1 MTDDEKPM
9 TDGGEED
16 AVGEMSD
23 GLQVELFHPDSDR
36 EPGDTNIEAYG
47 FDIHPVVFPVA
58 LVVVALFI
66 LLTIFY
72 RSIAE
77 ILGWTMVTDSQ
88 TVSDEGWEV
97 LRTTSDGAPVVYQT
111 ASDAYGVIFD
121 FIGTNFGWFYL
132 LAVNIFIVVLLYF
145 AFSKFGNIKIGGVEA
160 EKEFSDFSWMA
171 MLFSAGMGIGLMFF
185 SVLEPVFYFQGP
197 PGFWGAQAGTGAAAS
212 AAMAQTF
219 FHWGFHPWAVYGL
232 VGLGLAFFSFNRGLP
247 LTFRSIFWPLLG
259 ERIYGW
265 AGHII
270 DLVTVFATLFGLATS
285 LGLGVAQV
293 NSGLQ
298 YVSVDILGALGS
310 FPVGTGPQIALIAGI
325 TAIAT
330 LSVAAGLDG
339 GVKRLSTLNLY
350 LMFALLGF
358 LLLVGPTVFIL
369 GTWVQG
375 LGVYFGNVLEL
386 GFYRGA
392 MGAGGGTVTA
402 WTVFYWGWWIAWSP
416 FVGMFIARISKG
428 RTVRE
433 FVLGVL
439 FLPSLFST
447 LWLSTF
453 GGSAL
458 ASSISGSGVSGQ
470 EVAGVTTEAGN
481 QAVGVVGAYQALP
494 YSDFETLGMFV
505 MLDQYPLG
513 AITASLATLL
523 VITFFVTSSDSGSL
537 VIDHL
542 TSGGKHDVPKTQR
555 VFWAVTEGGVA
566 AVLLWGG
573 GLNALQTA
581 AITTGLPF
589 AAILCLMCYTVYLGL
604 SNEYEILESQEFA
617 ETISDLREQEDVDVV
632 TTGRETVTDIQEGD
646 ETPSSD

>member
-1 MTDDEKPM
+1 MADADE
-9 TDGGEED
+9 TTGS
-16 AVGEMSD
+16 MSD
-23 GLQVELFHPDSDR
+23 GLQVELFHPESDR
-36 EPGDTNIEAYG
+36 EPGDTNIQALG

-58 LVVVALFI
+58 LVIIALFI
-66 LLTIFY
+66 AVTV
-72 RSIAE
+72 
-77 ILGWTMVTDSQ
+77 ILGDQAAS
-88 TVSDEGWEV
+88 
-97 LRTTSDGAPVVYQT
+97 AYT
-111 ASDAYGVIFD
+111 ALFN
-121 FIGTNFGWFYL
+121 FIGENFGWFYL
-132 LAVNIFIVVLLYF
+132 LAVNVFIVVLLFF
-145 AFSKFGNIKIGGVEA
+145 AFSRYGKIKIGGVEA

-185 SVLEPVFYFQGP
+185 SVSEPLYYFQNV
-197 PGFWGAQAGTGAAAS
+197 PGFFGAEAETGAAAS

-265 AGHII
+265 PGHLI

-293 NSGLQ
+293 NTGLS
-298 YVSVDILGALGS
+298 YVGGDLLGLVSVPTNPLVQVL
-310 FPVGTGPQIALIAGI
+310 LIAGI
-325 TAIAT
+325 TGIAT

-339 GVKRLSTLNLY
+339 GVKRLSTINLY

-369 GTWVQG
+369 GSWVEG
-375 LGVYFGNVLEL
+375 LGAYFNNILAL
-386 GFYRGA
+386 GFFRGTLA
-392 MGAGGGTVTA
+392 PGGGTVTA

-439 FLPSLFST
+439 VLPAMFST
-447 LWLSTF
+447 IWLSTF

-458 ASSISGSGVSGQ
+458 YNSI
-470 EVAGVTTEAGN
+470 AGN
-481 QAVGVVGAYQALP
+481 GAALATYNEVGQTVA
-494 YSDFETLGMFV
+494 MFA
-505 MLDQYPLG
+505 MLEQFPLG
-513 AITASLATLL
+513 AISGILATLL

-542 TSGGKHDVPKTQR
+542 TSGGKHDVPKVQR
-555 VFWAVTEGGVA
+555 IFWAITEGLVA
-566 AVLLWGG
+566 AILLYGG
-573 GLNALQTA
+573 GLTALQTA

-589 AAILCLMCYTVYLGL
+589 AVILCLMCYTVYLGL
-604 SNEYEILESQEFA
+604 RNEYEILESEEFA
-617 ETISDLREQEDVDVV
+617 ETIEELSDREDVDVV
-632 TTGRETVTDIQEGD
+632 TAGDEMVTDIRDGD
-646 ETPSSD
+646 DPASSD

>member
-1 MTDDEKPM
+1 MSDSDST
-9 TDGGEED
+9 
-16 AVGEMSD
+16 GEMSD
-23 GLQVELFHPDSDR
+23 GLQVELFHPESDR
-36 EPGDTNIEAYG
+36 EPGDTNIAKWG
-47 FDIHPVVFPVA
+47 FDVHPVVFPVA
-58 LVVVALFI
+58 LVLIALFI
-66 LLTIFY
+66 AATI
-72 RSIAE
+72 
-77 ILGWTMVTDSQ
+77 ILGDS
-88 TVSDEGWEV
+88 
-97 LRTTSDGAPVVYQT
+97 
-111 ASDAYGVIFD
+111 ASAAYTWLFN
-121 FIGTNFGWFYL
+121 FIGENFGWFYL

-145 AFSKFGNIKIGGVEA
+145 AFGKFGNIKIGGVEA

-185 SVLEPVFYFQGP
+185 SVLEPVFYFSSP
-197 PGFWGAQAGTGAAAS
+197 PGFWGVEAGTGAAAS

-259 ERIYGW
+259 DRIYGW
-265 AGHII
+265 PGHLI

-293 NSGLQ
+293 NRGLA
-298 YVSVDILGALGS
+298 YVSTEILGVLGS
-310 FPVGTGPQIALIAGI
+310 FPNNTISQIVLIAGI

-330 LSVAAGLDG
+330 MSVAAGLDG
-339 GVKRLSTLNLY
+339 GVKRLSTVNLY
-350 LMFALLGF
+350 LMFILLGF
-358 LLLVGPTVFIL
+358 LLIVGPTIFVL
-369 GTWVQG
+369 GTWVEG
-375 LGVYFGNVLEL
+375 LGAYFGSVVEL
-386 GFYRGA
+386 GFFRGA

-402 WTVFYWGWWIAWSP
+402 WTIFYWGWWIAWSP

-458 ASSISGSGVSGQ
+458 QSAVQTDS
-470 EVAGVTTEAGN
+470 AGA
-481 QAVGVVGAYQALP
+481 VVGAYNELGYGA
-494 YSDFETLGMFV
+494 FETLGMFV
-505 MLDQYPLG
+505 MLEQYPLG

-523 VITFFVTSSDSGSL
+523 IITFFVTSSDSGSL

-555 VFWAVTEGGVA
+555 IFWAITEGAVA
-566 AVLLWGG
+566 AVLLYGG
-573 GLNALQTA
+573 GLGALQTA

-589 AAILCLMCYTVYLGL
+589 AVILCLMCYTVYLGL
-604 SNEYEILESQEFA
+604 DNEYQILESQEFA
-617 ETISDLREQEDVDVV
+617 ERIQDMTAEGDVDVV
-632 TTGRETVTDIQEGD
+632 TTGGDMVTDVQGGD
-646 ETPSSD
+646 DSVSSD

>member
-1 MTDDEKPM
+1 MAESDDA
-9 TDGGEED
+9 T
-16 AVGEMSD
+16 GEMSD

-36 EPGDTNIEAYG
+36 EPGDTNIQALG

-58 LVVVALFI
+58 LVIIALFI
-66 LLTIFY
+66 ALTVLLGEQASQAY
-72 RSIAE
+72 
-77 ILGWTMVTDSQ
+77 TD
-88 TVSDEGWEV
+88 
-97 LRTTSDGAPVVYQT
+97 L
-111 ASDAYGVIFD
+111 FN

-132 LAVNIFIVVLLYF
+132 LAVNVFIAVLLFF
-145 AFSKFGNIKIGGVEA
+145 AFSKYGKIRIGGVEA

-185 SVLEPVFYFQGP
+185 SVTEPMFYLNTP
-197 PGFWGAQAGTGAAAS
+197 PSFFGAEAGTGAAAT
-212 AAMAQTF
+212 AAVAQTF

-259 ERIYGW
+259 DRIYGW
-265 AGHII
+265 PGHLI
-270 DLVTVFATLFGLATS
+270 DLVTVFATLFGLSTS

-293 NSGLQ
+293 NSGLS
-298 YVSVDILGALGS
+298 YVFGSGMLGVADV
-310 FPVGTGPQIALIAGI
+310 PTGTTMQVLLIAGI

-350 LMFALLGF
+350 LMLVLLGF

-369 GTWVQG
+369 GTWVEG
-375 LGVYFGNVLEL
+375 LGAYFQNLLGL
-386 GFYRGA
+386 GFYT
-392 MGAGGGTVTA
+392 GTLSPAANGTPTG

-428 RTVRE
+428 RSIRQ

-439 FLPSLFST
+439 FLPSIFST

-458 ASSISGSGVSGQ
+458 NSALGGGAVQTQYTELGYGS
-470 EVAGVTTEAGN
+470 
-481 QAVGVVGAYQALP
+481 
-494 YSDFETLGMFV
+494 FETLGMFIT
-505 MLDQYPLG
+505 LNQYPLG
-513 AITASLATLL
+513 IVSGLLATLL
-523 VITFFVTSSDSGSL
+523 VVTFFVTSSDSGSL

-542 TSGGKHDVPKTQR
+542 TSGGKHDVPKAQR
-555 VFWAVTEGGVA
+555 VFWAVTEGVVA
-566 AVLLWGG
+566 SVLLIGG
-573 GLNALQTA
+573 GLQALQTA

-589 AAILCLMCYTVYLGL
+589 AFILCLMCYTVYLGL
-604 SNEYEILESQEFA
+604 SNEYEILESEEFA
-617 ETISDLREQEDVDVV
+617 ETIEELSDRENVDVV
-632 TTGRETVTDIQEGD
+632 TAGDEMVTDVRDGD
-646 ETPSSD
+646 DAASSD

>member
-1 MTDDEKPM
+1 MSDSEQT
-9 TDGGEED
+9 
-16 AVGEMSD
+16 GEMSD

-36 EPGDTNIEAYG
+36 EPGDTNIQKFG

-58 LVVVALFI
+58 LAIIALFI
-66 LLTIFY
+66 AVTI
-72 RSIAE
+72 
-77 ILGWTMVTDSQ
+77 ILGES
-88 TVSDEGWEV
+88 
-97 LRTTSDGAPVVYQT
+97 
-111 ASDAYGVIFD
+111 ASAAYTWLFN
-121 FIGTNFGWFYL
+121 FIGENFGWFYL

-145 AFSKFGNIKIGGVEA
+145 AFGKFGNIRIGGVEA

-185 SVLEPVFYFQGP
+185 SVLEPVYYFLNV
-197 PGFWGAQAGTGAAAS
+197 PGYWGVEAGTGAAAS

-219 FHWGFHPWAVYGL
+219 FHWGFHPWAIYGL

-259 ERIYGW
+259 DRIYGW
-265 AGHII
+265 PGHLI

-298 YVSVDILGALGS
+298 YVSTEILGIFAS
-310 FPVGTGPQIALIAGI
+310 FPNNTFVQILLIAGI
-325 TAIAT
+325 TGIAT
-330 LSVAAGLDG
+330 ASVAAGLDG
-339 GVKRLSTLNLY
+339 GVKRLSTVNLY

-358 LLLVGPTVFIL
+358 LILVGPTVFVL
-369 GTWVQG
+369 GAWVEG
-375 LGVYFGNVLEL
+375 LGVYFQNIVNL

-428 RTVRE
+428 RTIRE

-447 LWLSTF
+447 IWLSTF

-458 ASSISGSGVSGQ
+458 NGALGEGSN
-470 EVAGVTTEAGN
+470 A
-481 QAVGVVGAYQALP
+481 VVGAYNELGYGA
-494 YSDFETLGMFV
+494 FETLGMFV
-505 MLDQYPLG
+505 MLNQYPLG
-513 AITASLATLL
+513 AISASIATLL

-537 VIDHL
+537 VVDHL
-542 TSGGKHDVPKTQR
+542 TSGGKHDVPKAQR
-555 VFWAVTEGGVA
+555 IFWAVTEGAVA
-566 AVLLWGG
+566 ALLLYGG
-573 GLNALQTA
+573 GLGALQTA

-589 AAILCLMCYTVYLGL
+589 AVILCLMCYTVYLGL
-604 SNEYEILESQEFA
+604 DNEYQILESEEFA
-617 ETISDLREQEDVDVV
+617 ERIQDMTEESDVDVV
-632 TTGRETVTDIQEGD
+632 TTGDEVVTDVSGD
-646 ETPSSD
+646 ESVSSD

>member
-1 MTDDEKPM
+1 MSDSDQT
-9 TDGGEED
+9 
-16 AVGEMSD
+16 GEMSD

-36 EPGDTNIEAYG
+36 EPGDTNIQKWG

-58 LVVVALFI
+58 LALIALFI
-66 LLTIFY
+66 AITIV
-72 RSIAE
+72 
-77 ILGWTMVTDSQ
+77 LGDS
-88 TVSDEGWEV
+88 
-97 LRTTSDGAPVVYQT
+97 
-111 ASDAYGVIFD
+111 ASAAYTWLFN
-121 FIGTNFGWFYL
+121 FIGENFGWFYL

-145 AFSKFGNIKIGGVEA
+145 AFGKFGNIRIGGVEA

-185 SVLEPVFYFQGP
+185 SVLEPVFYFSTVP
-197 PGFWGAQAGTGAAAS
+197 AFWGAEAGTVAAAS

-219 FHWGFHPWAVYGL
+219 FHWGFHPWAIYGL

-259 ERIYGW
+259 DRIYGW
-265 AGHII
+265 PGHVI

-293 NSGLQ
+293 NTGLS
-298 YVSVDILGALGS
+298 YVLGDILNVTS
-310 FPVGTGPQIALIAGI
+310 IPTGTVPQIALIAFI

-330 LSVAAGLDG
+330 MSVAAGLDG

-350 LMFALLGF
+350 LMLALLGF
-358 LLLVGPTVFIL
+358 LLIVGPTIFVL
-369 GTWVQG
+369 GTWVEG
-375 LGVYFGNVLEL
+375 LGAYFWSILSL
-386 GFYRGA
+386 SFYRGT
-392 MGAGGGTVTA
+392 MGGGAGTVSA
-402 WTVFYWGWWIAWSP
+402 WTIFYWGWWIAWSP

-447 LWLSTF
+447 LWLATF

-458 ASSISGSGVSGQ
+458 ASALPESSGVAGSA
-470 EVAGVTTEAGN
+470 VAGASSGVT
-481 QAVGVVGAYQALP
+481 GVVGAYNDLGYGA
-494 YSDFETLGMFV
+494 FETLGMFV

-555 VFWAVTEGGVA
+555 IFWAVTEGGVA

-573 GLNALQTA
+573 GLGALQTA

-589 AAILCLMCYTVYLGL
+589 AVILCLMCYTVYLGL
-604 SNEYEILESQEFA
+604 SNEYQILESEEFA
-617 ETISDLREQEDVDVV
+617 DRIQDMTEQDDIDVV
-632 TTGRETVTDIQEGD
+632 TSGDEMVTDVTDDTTSGD
-646 ETPSSD
+646 

>member
-1 MTDDEKPM
+1 MADSKGDT
-9 TDGGEED
+9 T
-16 AVGEMSD
+16 GEMSD

-36 EPGDTNIEAYG
+36 EPGDTNIQSMG
-47 FDIHPVVFPVA
+47 FDIHPIVFPVA
-58 LVVVALFI
+58 LLIIGAFIAL
-66 LLTIFY
+66 T
-72 RSIAE
+72 
-77 ILGWTMVTDSQ
+77 LGLGD
-88 TVSDEGWEV
+88 DAA
-97 LRTTSDGAPVVYQT
+97 GAYQWL
-111 ASDAYGVIFD
+111 FD
-121 FIGTNFGWFYL
+121 FIGNNFGWFYL

-145 AFSKFGNIKIGGVEA
+145 AFSKYGKIRIGGVEA
-160 EKEFSDFSWMA
+160 EKEFSDFAWMA

-185 SVLEPVFYFQGP
+185 SVLEPVFYFTSV
-197 PGFWGAQAGTGAAAS
+197 PGFWGAEAETGAAGT

-265 AGHII
+265 PGHLI

-285 LGLGVAQV
+285 LGLGVKQV
-293 NSGLQ
+293 NTGLS
-298 YVSVDILGALGS
+298 YVGGDLLGL
-310 FPVGTGPQIALIAGI
+310 FNIASSSIVIQVLLIAGI
-325 TAIAT
+325 TLIAT
-330 LSVAAGLDG
+330 ASVAAGLDG

-350 LMFALLGF
+350 LMFILLGF
-358 LLLVGPTVFIL
+358 LLIVGPTIFVL
-369 GTWVQG
+369 GAWIEG
-375 LGVYFGNVLEL
+375 LGAYFGNVINL
-386 GFYRGA
+386 GFFRGA

-439 FLPSLFST
+439 FLPALFST
-447 LWLSTF
+447 IWLATF

-458 ASSISGSGVSGQ
+458 APSLMEGGSN
-470 EVAGVTTEAGN
+470 A
-481 QAVGVVGAYQALP
+481 VVGAYNELG
-494 YSDFETLGMFV
+494 YGTFETLGMFV
-505 MLDQYPLG
+505 TLEQYPLG
-513 AITASLATLL
+513 AITGALATLL

-555 VFWAVTEGGVA
+555 IFWALIEGLVA
-566 AVLLWGG
+566 AILLWGG
-573 GLNALQTA
+573 GLTALQTA

-589 AAILCLMCYTVYLGL
+589 AIILCLMCYTVYLGL
-604 SNEYEILESQEFA
+604 NNEYQILESEEFA
-617 ETISDLREQEDVDVV
+617 ETIREMSEERDIDVV
-632 TTGRETVTDIQEGD
+632 TSGRETVTDIREGD
-646 ETPSSD
+646 DAPSGD